1 MAVNQEAFGGF
12 VGMPALLLVK
22 GLLLIC
28 VALLAVLY
36 ILYFLHGILI
46 ELTESNTF
54 EQELV

>member
-1 MAVNQEAFGGF
+1 MAVNKKAFGGF
-12 VGMPALLLVK
+12 VRMPALLLVK